1 MDFLFDAIFIRNV
14 LLKKKILKPDDMAT
28 LQKLQIFE
36 LVSLSLFGT
45 FWLFI
50 YINNK
55 QSLVLI

>member
-1 MDFLFDAIFIRNV
+1 
-14 LLKKKILKPDDMAT
+14 MAT
-28 LQKLQIFE
+28 LQKLQIFK